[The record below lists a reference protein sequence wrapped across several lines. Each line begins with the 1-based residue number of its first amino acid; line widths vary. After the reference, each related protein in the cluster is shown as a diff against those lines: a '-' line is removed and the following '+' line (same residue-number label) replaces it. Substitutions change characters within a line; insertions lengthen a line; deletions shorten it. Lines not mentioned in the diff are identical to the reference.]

1 MLGFNNNKEEDI
13 KNAQETGE
21 MGNLDPM
28 DAPLK
33 NPPQEQEQVEEVPE
47 PQVED
52 IASRLSNKEEVSE
65 DVQEDVPVPET
76 PVNFD
81 PSMFTSEQLQA
92 LKRMLN
98 ATPDRPNNKNKGMT
112 VQLREINGKVVR
124 DFSKAFNGFIQDPEE
139 PTRRIPTV
147 KIKVYFFGEEEPTEM
162 LYTEF
167 MDSPRVKFTVK
178 NVRTETEEVEEGETI
193 SNETGQLVTMVAI
206 YHHRFFKIEVD
217 GKEVEVSDK
226 IVNA

>member
-1 MLGFNNNKEEDI
+1 MLGFNNNNNEEI

-33 NPPQEQEQVEEVPE
+33 NPPEEAPE
-47 PQVED
+47 TPEEPAVED
-52 IASRLSNKEEVSE
+52 IASRLGGSQEVEEKETDAPEAEVPTS
-65 DVQEDVPVPET
+65 
-76 PVNFD
+76 FD
-81 PSMFTSEQLQA
+81 PSMFTQEQLQA

-98 ATPDRPNNKNKGMT
+98 STPDRPTNKNKGM
-112 VQLREINGKVVR
+112 VIQLREINGKVVR

-147 KIKVYFFGEEEPTEM
+147 KIKVSFFGQEEPEEM
-162 LYTEF
+162 LYSEF
-167 MDSPRVKFTVK
+167 MESTRRKFKVEGT
-178 NVRTETEEVEEGETI
+178 RIETEEVEEGETI
-193 SNETGQLVTMVAI
+193 SNETGQLVTMVTV
-206 YHHRFFKIEVD
+206 YHHRFYTIDVD
-217 GKEVEVSDK
+217 GTKVEVPSK